1 LGIEFKHGGRTW
13 RTDTPE
19 EAIALRRQ
27 LVDEDRDAI
36 RAAIAAGEDP
46 SNYEDQI
53 WTPDL
58 VVDLLKASGR
68 NQKEFL
74 RVLFEKT
81 EIPSQDVLKKL
92 KLDSEMSLAG
102 VLSGLSKTL
111 KKLDL
116 KPWDLYTA
124 QIRWDAKGKTRSFR
138 LSRRFRGAAQ
148 ELGWP
153 DEWI

>member
-1 LGIEFKHGGRTW
+1 MGIEFKHGGRLW
-13 RTDTPE
+13 RADTPE
-19 EAIALRRQ
+19 EAMALRRR
-27 LVDEDRDAI
+27 LEDEDQ
-36 RAAIAAGEDP
+36 AAIEAGEDP
-46 SNYEDQI
+46 SDYEEQV

-58 VVDLLKASGR
+58 VVGLLKASGR
-68 NQKEFL
+68 NQKQFL
-74 RVLFEKT
+74 RVLFEKG
-81 EIPSQDVLKKL
+81 EIPSQDVVKKL

-111 KKLDL
+111 KKLGL

-124 QIRWDAKGKTRSFR
+124 QIQWDAKGKTRSFC
-138 LSRRFRGAAQ
+138 LSRRFRWAAQ